1 MTNIYQDTGE
11 NGYHTNEL
19 EVKELEIKENQQAS
33 LDKIKAIANQE
44 NPEIETI
51 DETFQK
57 WRQESGAIAKKIRK
71 TSTIDKLLQVVS
83 SEVRE
88 KIEVDRVFVYH
99 FNSDDSGI
107 VLAESV
113 AQGWTPAKGEILPA
127 IAFGLETKKVYL
139 DAVTIDDIEEVELTP
154 YQLQL
159 LEKYQ
164 VKASLILPIFLENE
178 AWGLLGVHNCSTA
191 CQWKEFQISLLERV
205 SVEIAQKLQ
214 DLQVEE
220 KLAKQAQKQQ
230 SLNKIIDKLQRSYSV
245 EQIFQTATQEVRQ
258 LLQCERVAIY
268 RFDQNWGGEFI
279 AESVTTGWSPLVGA
293 GIKTIWEDTHLQE
306 TQGGRYRNHETFAVN
321 DIYQAGHSECHIEIL
336 EQFEVKAYAIAAVF
350 AGQKLWGLVGA
361 YQNSAPRQWENW
373 EVNFLKQIGINFG
386 IAVSQTEYI
395 EQIQTQSEQLAQT
408 AERQQNVISLTRKI
422 GEALTQKVTD
432 SSQFDLI
439 LQTTVAEVR
448 RLLKADR
455 TVVYRFNS
463 DWSGD
468 FIAESLGRGW
478 IPFKEKLTEKQID
491 RDLLQENGHCESIR
505 SLADIYKRDTN
516 KTKDTY
522 LQDHQGGRYQQ
533 KTAFVIND
541 VSQAG
546 FPRCYMDLLEQFEA
560 KAYLTVPIFQ
570 GNKLWGLIASYQHS
584 DTRNWEDYEV
594 SAMGQ
599 IAVLLG
605 VALQQAEYVEELQV
619 RSRKIQQA
627 AEQKQLVSN
636 IVERIRQSTG
646 DLEKLFNSTAKE
658 VRHLLNADRVGVFRF
673 CVENG
678 NYDEGEF
685 IAEDVLQ
692 PYKSVLKG
700 KLQDH
705 CFSEQY
711 HSYYREGKIQA
722 VSDIY
727 NAGFSDCHIEIL
739 ADLQIRA
746 NLIVPLIKGDD
757 LWGFLCIHQCSE
769 TREWEEQEIDLIK
782 QIADQFGVVL
792 QQAEYL
798 EKLQIQSQQLTA
810 AAAKDKKAKEELQKG
825 AINLLAAVRPALD
838 GDLTVR
844 APITEDELGTI
855 ADAYNNTLQALRQIV
870 LQVQTA
876 AQQVA
881 QNSQHS
887 NGALTGLTTL
897 AQQQSQE
904 VNEAL
909 SEIQQTVDSTQAV
922 VANAESVQVVVSRTN
937 QTVNSGDTAM
947 NRTVEAMEAIRET
960 VAQTSKKIKRLSESS
975 QKISKVVNLISNFAT
990 QTNVLALNAAIE
1002 ATRAGEYGKG
1012 FAVVADE
1019 VRSLSRQSA
1028 AATIEIEK
1036 LVQEIQ
1042 KETGDVAVAME
1053 DGIQQVVE
1061 GTTLVSE
1068 TRQNLN
1074 EIVAATG
1081 QISNLLQEIT
1091 DATQTQM
1098 LQSVSATAS
1107 MKDVAQIANKT
1118 AIEANNIAIVF
1129 QQLSE
1134 MAQELLASA
1143 SKFKVD

>member
-1 MTNIYQDTGE
+1 MTDIYQNSKE
-11 NGYHTNEL
+11 NGYREN
-19 EVKELEIKENQQAS
+19 ELEIKENEQNM
-33 LDKIKAIANQE
+33 DDIKTDEITAIINRV
-44 NPEIETI
+44 NPHKKTVDEIFK
-51 DETFQK
+51 D
-57 WRQESGAIAKKIRK
+57 WRQQSSAIAKKIRK
-71 TSTIDKLLQVVS
+71 STTIDNLLQIVS
-83 SEVRE
+83 SEIRE
-88 KIEVDRVFVYH
+88 KLEIERVFIYR
-99 FNSDDSGI
+99 FNSEQSGI
-107 VLAESV
+107 ILAESL
-113 AQGWTPAKGEILPA
+113 AQGWTPAKGENLPA
-127 IAFGLETKKVYL
+127 ITFGLETKNLYL
-139 DAVTIDDIEEVELTP
+139 DAVTIDDVQEVELTP

-164 VKASLILPIFLENE
+164 VKSSLILPIFLENKV
-178 AWGLLGVHNCSTA
+178 WGLLGVHNCSTA
-191 CQWKEFQISLLERV
+191 YQWKELQISLLERV
-205 SVEIAQKLQ
+205 TIEIAQKLQ
-214 DLQVEE
+214 DLEVEK

-230 SLNKIIDKLQRSYSV
+230 SLNKIIEKLQRSYNV
-245 EQIFQTATQEVRQ
+245 EQIFKTTTQEVRQ

-268 RFDQNWGGEFI
+268 RFAPDWSGEFI
-279 AESVTTGWSPLVGA
+279 AESVTSGWSPVVGA

-306 TQGGRYRNHETFAVN
+306 TQGGRYRKHETFAVN

-336 EQFEVKAYAIAAVF
+336 EQFEVKAYAIAPVF
-350 AGQKLWGLVGA
+350 AGQKLWGLVA
-361 YQNSAPRQWENW
+361 IYQNSAPRQWESW
-373 EVNFLKQIGINFG
+373 EISFLKQIGINCG
-386 IAVSQTEYI
+386 IAVSQKEYI
-395 EQIQTQSEQLAQT
+395 EKVQAQSEQLVKT
-408 AERQQNVISLTRKI
+408 AERQQNVISLMRKI
-422 GEALTQKVTD
+422 GEGLTEKVTD
-432 SSQFDLI
+432 SSQFDVI

-505 SLADIYKRDTN
+505 SLADAYKA
-516 KTKDTY
+516 KDTY
-522 LQDHQGGRYQQ
+522 LQDSQGGRYQQ

-546 FPRCYMDLLEQFEA
+546 FPPCYMDLLEQFEA

-570 GNKLWGLIASYQHS
+570 GHKLWGLLASYQHS
-584 DTRNWEDYEV
+584 DTRDWEDYEI

-605 VALQQAEYVEELQV
+605 VALLQAEYVEELQV

-627 AEQKQLVSN
+627 AEQKQLISN

-646 DLEKLFNSTAKE
+646 DLESLFNSTAKE
-658 VRHLLNADRVGVFRF
+658 VRNLLNSDRVGVFRF

-692 PYKSVLKG
+692 PYKSVFKG
-700 KLQDH
+700 KVQDH

-711 HSYYREGKIQA
+711 HSDYREGKIQA
-722 VSDIY
+722 ITDIY
-727 NAGFSDCHIEIL
+727 DAGFSDCHIEIL
-739 ADLQIRA
+739 AELQIRA

-757 LWGFLCIHQCSE
+757 LWGFLCIHQCSKP
-769 TREWEEQEIDLIK
+769 REWEEQEIDLIK

-810 AAAKDKKAKEELQKG
+810 AAAKDKQAKEELQKG
-825 AINLLAAVRPALD
+825 AINLLAAVRPALN

-881 QNSQHS
+881 ENSQRS
-887 NGALTGLTTL
+887 NGELTGLTTL
-897 AQQQSQE
+897 AQQQSHE

-909 SEIQQTVDSTQAV
+909 NEIQQTVDSTQAV
-922 VANAESVQVVVSRTN
+922 VANAESVQAVVTRTN
-937 QTVNSGDTAM
+937 ATVNLGDTAM
-947 NRTVEAMEAIRET
+947 NRTVEAMETIRET

-1042 KETGDVAVAME
+1042 EETGDVAVAME

-1081 QISNLLQEIT
+1081 EISNLLQEIT

-1118 AIEANNIAIVF
+1118 AVEANGIATVF

-1134 MAQELLASA
+1134 MAQELLTSV
-1143 SKFKVD
+1143 SKFKVN

>member
-1 MTNIYQDTGE
+1 MTNIYQENEE

-19 EVKELEIKENQQAS
+19 EIKENKKDSFDQ
-33 LDKIKAIANQE
+33 ITAIANRV
-44 NPEIETI
+44 NPETKTTDQI
-51 DETFQK
+51 FHN
-57 WRQESGAIAKKIRK
+57 WRQQSGAIAKKIRK
-71 TSTIDKLLQVVS
+71 TTNLDTLSKVVS
-83 SEVRE
+83 SEIR
-88 KIEVDRVFVYH
+88 KQIEADRVFIYR

-113 AQGWTPAKGEILPA
+113 AQGWTPAAGENLPA
-127 IAFGLETKKVYL
+127 ITFGLESKKVYL
-139 DAVTIDDIEEVELTP
+139 DAVTINDIEELELTP

-159 LEKYQ
+159 LDKYQ
-164 VKASLILPIFLENE
+164 VKASLILPIFLDNE
-178 AWGLLGVHNCSTA
+178 IWGLLGVHSCSTA
-191 CQWKEFQISLLERV
+191 YQWKEFEISLLERV
-205 SVEIAQKLQ
+205 SLEITQKLQ
-214 DLQVEE
+214 DLEVEK
-220 KLAKQAQKQQ
+220 KLVKQAQKQQ
-230 SLNKIIDKLQRSYSV
+230 SLNKIIDRLQRSHNV
-245 EQIFQTATQEVRQ
+245 EQIFKTATQEVRQ

-268 RFDQNWGGEFI
+268 RFYPDWSGEFI
-279 AESVTTGWSPLVGA
+279 AESVAAGWSPLVGP
-293 GIKTIWEDTHLQE
+293 GIKTIWEDTYLQE
-306 TQGGRYRNHETFAVN
+306 NQGGRYRYHETFTVN

-336 EQFEVKAYAIAAVF
+336 EQFQVKAYAIAPVF
-350 AGQKLWGLVGA
+350 AGQKLWGLVAA
-361 YQNSAPRQWENW
+361 YQNSEPRNW
-373 EVNFLKQIGINFG
+373 ESWEVSFLKQIGLHFG
-386 IAVSQTEYI
+386 IAVSQTEYT
-395 EQIQTQSEQLAQT
+395 EQIQAKSEQLAKT

-422 GEALTQKVTD
+422 GEALIEKVTD
-432 SSQFDLI
+432 FSQFDVI

-455 TVVYRFNS
+455 TIIYRFNS

-478 IPFKEKLTEKQID
+478 TPFKEKLTDKQID

-505 SLADIYKRDTN
+505 SLADAY

-522 LQDHQGGRYQQ
+522 LQDRQGGRYQQ
-533 KTAFVIND
+533 KTAFVVND

-546 FPRCYMDLLEQFEA
+546 FPPCYMDLLEQFEA

-570 GNKLWGLIASYQHS
+570 NKKLWGLLASYQNSH
-584 DTRNWEDYEV
+584 TRNWEDYEV
-594 SAMGQ
+594 SAMEQ
-599 IAVLLG
+599 IAVLLE
-605 VALQQAEYVEELQV
+605 VALQQTEYVQELEV

-627 AEQKQLVSN
+627 IEQKQLVN
-636 IVERIRQSTG
+636 NVVERIRQSTTN
-646 DLEKLFNSTAKE
+646 LENLFNSTAKE
-658 VRHLLNADRVGVFRF
+658 IRKLLNAQRVGVFRF
-673 CVENG
+673 YVENE

-692 PYKSVLKG
+692 PHKSILKR
-700 KLQDH
+700 KVQDH

-711 HSYYREGKIQA
+711 YSDYRKGKIQA

-727 NAGFSDCHIEIL
+727 NAGFSDCHVEIL

-746 NLIVPLIKGDD
+746 NLIVPLIKSDD

-769 TREWEEQEIDLIK
+769 PREWDEQEIDLVK
-782 QIADQFGVVL
+782 QIAGQFAVVL

-798 EKLQIQSQQLTA
+798 EQLQIQSQQLTA
-810 AAAKDKKAKEELQKG
+810 AAAKDKKAKEDLQKG
-825 AINLLAAVRPALD
+825 AINLLAAVRPALN

-870 LQVQTA
+870 LQVQAA

-881 QNSQHS
+881 ENSQRS
-887 NGALTGLTTL
+887 NGGLTGLTNL

-904 VNEAL
+904 LNEAL

-922 VANAESVQVVVSRTN
+922 VANAESVQAVVKRTN
-937 QTVNSGDTAM
+937 ETVDLGDMAM
-947 NRTVEAMEAIRET
+947 NRTVRAMGAIRET

-1042 KETGDVAVAME
+1042 EETGDVAIAME

-1081 QISNLLQEIT
+1081 EISNLLQEIT
-1091 DATQTQM
+1091 DVTQTQM

-1118 AIEANNIAIVF
+1118 AAEANKIAIVF

-1134 MAQELLASA
+1134 MAQELLVSA
-1143 SKFKVD
+1143 SKFKVN